1 MEKQTQ
7 EVETSFNQLYNY
19 FYSLNTKCSN
29 HSSRAIYFCSEETCD
44 KSYICSECLI
54 EDPEH
59 FARHYKYL
67 IPVDDKRKFYKYLN
81 FPLDNVVK
89 QLTPSKKQ
97 INIDEFYEQI
107 KQKICSI
114 IDEHKTKNCLQLK
127 EEMNNKSNSNIDEQQ
142 SNYQK
147 LSNMINEFIAND
159 NKHEIQ
165 KLVRSLD
172 QETNLIAKSFE
183 QDTSEIDDDFLRTK
197 IKELIDE
204 IIRNCF
210 GIQVNNITENKLE
223 SLNSKIKGSLNLNF
237 DFAENSN
244 DNKII
249 NISEDKE
256 KEKKEENGD
265 VGKRL
270 ETIHEE
276 IENGNNDENT
286 DIERIE
292 HAKNIKSRLEMLKQ
306 KINSIK
312 KQ

>member
-114 IDEHKTKNCLQLK
+114 IDEHKTKNCLLK
-127 EEMNNKSNSNIDEQQ
+127 
-142 SNYQK
+142 
-147 LSNMINEFIAND
+147 
-159 NKHEIQ
+159 
-165 KLVRSLD
+165 
-172 QETNLIAKSFE
+172 
-183 QDTSEIDDDFLRTK
+183 K
-197 IKELIDE
+197 I
-204 IIRNCF
+204 
-210 GIQVNNITENKLE
+210 
-223 SLNSKIKGSLNLNF
+223 
-237 DFAENSN
+237 
-244 DNKII
+244 
-249 NISEDKE
+249 
-256 KEKKEENGD
+256 
-265 VGKRL
+265 
-270 ETIHEE
+270 
-276 IENGNNDENT
+276 
-286 DIERIE
+286 
-292 HAKNIKSRLEMLKQ
+292 
-306 KINSIK
+306 
-312 KQ
+312 